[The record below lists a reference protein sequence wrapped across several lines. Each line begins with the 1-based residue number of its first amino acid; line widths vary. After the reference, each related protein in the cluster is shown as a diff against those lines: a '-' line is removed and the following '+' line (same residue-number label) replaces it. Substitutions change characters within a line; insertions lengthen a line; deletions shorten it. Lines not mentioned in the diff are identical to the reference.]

1 MRMRPSHLQDLQAIM
16 RGANVLERE
25 AQDEANMA
33 GPTKAVEKAQ
43 VLATLALSKRI
54 EALIH
59 CQLYSAPSSH
69 PASKDSEDELG

>member
-1 MRMRPSHLQDLQAIM
+1 MRMRQGHLGDLQAIM
-16 RGANVLERE
+16 RGASLLERE

-43 VLATLALSKRI
+43 VLATLALSKRV

-59 CQLYSAPSSH
+59 CQLYNSPEA
-69 PASKDSEDELG
+69 EDELG